1 MVTLYF
7 IPPEYNQ
14 CNQQQ
19 RSLLNVQ
26 VRNNIMIALADLCIQ
41 YTALVDSH
49 VPKLAAC
56 IRDPSEFVRRQ
67 GLALLANLLSKVRT
81 APFL

>member
-1 MVTLYF
+1 
-7 IPPEYNQ
+7 
-14 CNQQQ
+14 
-19 RSLLNVQ
+19 
-26 VRNNIMIALADLCIQ
+26 MIILADLCMQ

-67 GLALLANLLSKVRT
+67 GLALLANLLSKVNTILLHNT
-81 APFL
+81 AFPH

>member
-1 MVTLYF
+1 
-7 IPPEYNQ
+7 
-14 CNQQQ
+14 
-19 RSLLNVQ
+19 
-26 VRNNIMIALADLCIQ
+26 MIILADLCMQ

-67 GLALLANLLSKVRT
+67 GLALLANLLSKVEYTLLCMPSSKLRFWAT
-81 APFL
+81 